1 MIKRSTLAL
10 VLIVAVT
17 APSFAQEISG
27 SGESVIINMPPRETE
42 LPNGRIFRELQNQ
55 QILIASDLSHPFHH
69 VALTCSGTCMVNP
82 GDETGSCVGGCNGRD
97 QDGDVITFSWD
108 GMDQGGWKLIGGSGK
123 WSKARGSGTWKDT
136 GPMGAGFTRNTWT
149 GSIRMK

>member
-1 MIKRSTLAL
+1 MASAGA
-10 VLIVAVT
+10 VIVAHDNVRARMSQEQFNAVFNSKT
-17 APSFAQEISG
+17 AASPEAA
-27 SGESVIINMPPRETE
+27 
-42 LPNGRIFRELQNQ
+42 LP
-55 QILIASDLSHPFHH
+55 
-69 VALTCSGTCMVNP
+69 
-82 GDETGSCVGGCNGRD
+82 
-97 QDGDVITFSWD
+97 VITFSWD